1 VVFAVYTNGGSA
13 APIATAHSY
22 ISPYFDGSYFTGQA
36 PPIYYPFT
44 PYSAVV
50 DMEDGT
56 VIAMDTSSVYLS
68 TGDILSAVQQANS
81 D

>member
-1 VVFAVYTNGGSA
+1 MVFASYTNGGYE
-13 APIATAHSY
+13 APITTAHSY
-22 ISPYFDGSYFTGQA
+22 ISPYFDGSYFTGKS
-36 PPIYYPFT
+36 PPFSYPFF

-56 VIAMDTSSVYLS
+56 VIAMDTSSYYLS
-68 TGDILSAVQQANS
+68 TADILAAVQEANS

>member
-1 VVFAVYTNGGSA
+1 VVFAAYTNGSA
-13 APIATAHSY
+13 TAPITTAYNY
-22 ISPYFDGSYFTGQA
+22 ISPYFNGSYFTGQA
-36 PPIYYPFT
+36 PPFYYPFT

-56 VIAMDTSSVYLS
+56 VISMDTTSYYLS
-68 TGDILSAVQQANS
+68 TGDILDAVQQANS